1 MKKIFLI
8 FLFLISSQ
16 ILFAQRSVAITIDDV
31 PNTGLYQTNHFKS
44 VLQRKLDSLHIPVAI
59 FVNEGN
65 MKQTTELEKNK
76 NLLKSWLIKDYITA
90 GNHGFSHLN
99 YGDVG
104 FEAFKEDVNKGEI
117 LTKNYLKGTNK
128 KLVYF
133 RFPFNDLGNDSL
145 AQIKA
150 QKFLNSKSYIST
162 PFTVE
167 SQDWLYAMVY
177 DKALAANDKKLAKE
191 IARQYIE
198 FTLKLFCYFDNLSAK
213 MYGHPVKQI
222 YLCHD
227 SKLNADYLD
236 IIVDKLK
243 LEKYNFI
250 SLSEAMSDPVYKKPG
265 YYFGKDGFSWIYR
278 WIKDPEKRKQAMLA
292 QPTNPQIHKLLD
304 DMNKGK

>member
-1 MKKIFLI
+1 MKKIF
-8 FLFLISSQ
+8 FLFLFLASVQ
-16 ILFAQRSVAITIDDV
+16 TLFAQRSVAITIDDV
-31 PNTGLYQTNHFKS
+31 PNTGLYQANHFKS
-44 VLQRKLDSLHIPVAI
+44 LLQRKLDSLHIPVAI
-59 FVNEGN
+59 FINEGN

-76 NLLKSWLIKDYITA
+76 DLLRSWLVKDYVTA

-104 FEAFKEDVNKGEI
+104 FEAFKEDVINGEVLI
-117 LTKNYLKGTNK
+117 KEYLKGTKK
-128 KLVYF
+128 KLNYF
-133 RFPFNDLGNDSL
+133 RFPFNNLGNDSI
-145 AQIKA
+145 AQIRA
-150 QKFLNSKSYIST
+150 QKFLGSKSYIAT

-177 DKALAANDKKLAKE
+177 DKALATNDKKLAKE

-198 FTLKLFCYFDNLSAK
+198 FTLKLFSYFDNLSAK

-236 IIVDKLK
+236 IIMDKLK
-243 LEKYNFI
+243 KEKYKFI
-250 SLSEAMSDPVYKKPG
+250 SLSEAMTDPAYKNSG

-278 WIKDPEKRKQAMLA
+278 WIKDPEKRKQAMSA
-292 QPTNPQIHKLLD
+292 QPSNQEIHKMFD
-304 DMNKGK
+304 DMNKAK